1 MSTNED
7 KMTAP
12 QDIIYDVYWEGP
24 FEWEQRK
31 KAQHEQHVLYAI
43 YGTHPVYGTGSLLY
57 IGKTE
62 RSGGKRLNEH
72 NSWAEYESGRIYFY
86 LGSVGEFENWVS
98 WDADI
103 AYKPVDPSLAT
114 SIETLLI
121 HAHQPA
127 YNSKS
132 LGKPSEFHSIRIF
145 NSGKYETLLPEC
157 SYRYY
162 RDK

>member
-1 MSTNED
+1 MS
-7 KMTAP
+7 AP
-12 QDIIYDVYWEGP
+12 KDIIYDVYWEGP
-24 FEWEQRK
+24 FEWRQRES
-31 KAQHEQHVLYAI
+31 AQREQHVLYAI
-43 YGTHPVYGTGSLLY
+43 YGTHPVYGANSLLY

-62 RSGGKRLNEH
+62 RSGGKRLSEH
-72 NSWAEYESGRIYFY
+72 NSWVDDESGRVYFY
-86 LGSVGEFENWVS
+86 LGSVGKFENWS
-98 WDADI
+98 DWDNKEE
-103 AYKPVDPSLAT
+103 YKSTDSNSNLVG
-114 SIETLLI
+114 SIENLLI

-132 LGKPSEFHSIRIF
+132 LGKPSEFHNIRIF